1 MSFTD
6 KLAVIGGFTVVF
18 QLLRLAWRCWC
29 GFRQFVLS
37 ELWHVDLK
45 TYGQWAVVTG
55 ATSGIGKAYA
65 RELAQRGLDVIL
77 VSRCDDKLRM
87 IAKEIEEQYGQKT
100 RTIQVD
106 FTDSQRIYPAI
117 AKQLEGLEIGIL
129 VNNVGMTYSDHF
141 AYFLEIPD
149 AEQKITQIINC
160 NMLSVPQMT
169 RLVLPGMVER
179 YHHKHPDVTG
189 SYEVMRIYDEFMDIC
204 LLRGIGLIVNMSSE
218 VGVRPQ
224 PLLSLYCATKVL
236 SHSDITSFMCLQT
249 RPDRLPAYSLKQ
261 LHDTC
266 FVTFFFSEFCNVLLS
281 VSACRVQIKGNY
293 CSVCGPLHGV
303 HQHDETQDSQL
314 LREERFRFRP
324 RGLEHRW
331 SIQLHQR
338 LSVPRAAEH
347 GSYNTPAGLV
357 SYVVIRREKATGLC
371 SSQPRRQ
378 KRVRGKEAR

>member
-179 YHHKHPDVTG
+179 
-189 SYEVMRIYDEFMDIC
+189 
-204 LLRGIGLIVNMSSE
+204 GIGLIVNMSSE

-224 PLLSLYCATKVL
+224 PLLSLYCATK
-236 SHSDITSFMCLQT
+236 S
-249 RPDRLPAYSLKQ
+249 
-261 LHDTC
+261 
-266 FVTFFFSEFCNVLLS
+266 FVTFFSQCLHAEYKSKGIIVQCVAPFMVSTNMTKHRTVNFFVRSASGFAREALNTVGQSSYTSGCLSHALQNTALTILLPDWFRMS
-281 VSACRVQIKGNY
+281 SFVVRKLRDFAAASRGDRNAC
-293 CSVCGPLHGV
+293 
-303 HQHDETQDSQL
+303 
-314 LREERFRFRP
+314 EEKKL
-324 RGLEHRW
+324 G
-331 SIQLHQR
+331 
-338 LSVPRAAEH
+338 
-347 GSYNTPAGLV
+347 
-357 SYVVIRREKATGLC
+357 EK
-371 SSQPRRQ
+371 
-378 KRVRGKEAR
+378 KE

>member
-6 KLAVIGGFTVVF
+6 LLAVIGGLTVVF

-65 RELAQRGLDVIL
+65 RELAQRGLNVIL

-117 AKQLEGLEIGIL
+117 AEQLEGLEIGIL

-141 AYFLEIPD
+141 AYFLEIPN
-149 AEQKITQIINC
+149 AEQKITHIINC

-169 RLVLPGMVER
+169 RLVLPGMVE
-179 YHHKHPDVTG
+179 
-189 SYEVMRIYDEFMDIC
+189 
-204 LLRGIGLIVNMSSE
+204 RGIGLIVNMSSE

-224 PLLSLYCATKVL
+224 PLLSLYCATK
-236 SHSDITSFMCLQT
+236 S
-249 RPDRLPAYSLKQ
+249 
-261 LHDTC
+261 
-266 FVTFFFSEFCNVLLS
+266 FVTFFSQCLHAEYKSKGIIVQCVAPFMVSTNMTKHMTVNFFVRSASGFAREALNTVGQCSYTSGCLSHALQNTALTILL
-281 VSACRVQIKGNY
+281 
-293 CSVCGPLHGV
+293 P
-303 HQHDETQDSQL
+303 DW
-314 LREERFRFRP
+314 F
-324 RGLEHRW
+324 
-331 SIQLHQR
+331 R
-338 LSVPRAAEH
+338 LSSFAVRKLRDFAAA
-347 GSYNTPAGLV
+347 S
-357 SYVVIRREKATGLC
+357 RED
-371 SSQPRRQ
+371 RN
-378 KRVRGKEAR
+378 VRGEKETFDHKEE

>member
-224 PLLSLYCATKVL
+224 PLLSLYCATK
-236 SHSDITSFMCLQT
+236 S
-249 RPDRLPAYSLKQ
+249 
-261 LHDTC
+261 
-266 FVTFFFSEFCNVLLS
+266 FVTFFSQCLHAEYKSKGIIVQCVAPFMVSTNMTKHRTVNFFVRSASGFAREALNTVGQSSYTSGCLSHALQNTALTILLPDWFRMS
-281 VSACRVQIKGNY
+281 SFVVRKLRDFAAASRGDRNAC
-293 CSVCGPLHGV
+293 
-303 HQHDETQDSQL
+303 
-314 LREERFRFRP
+314 EEKKL
-324 RGLEHRW
+324 G
-331 SIQLHQR
+331 
-338 LSVPRAAEH
+338 
-347 GSYNTPAGLV
+347 
-357 SYVVIRREKATGLC
+357 EK
-371 SSQPRRQ
+371 
-378 KRVRGKEAR
+378 KE